1 VLTRSIV
8 AGYLCFL
15 PFVPSFLVTLVSSP
29 LLIHPPPRAH
39 TRRATASRSPPSLF
53 PGAVGQK
60 KRKKKEKKRK
70 KESSQKKGK
79 KIPKKERLPHSP
91 SGKRE
96 PIRLG
101 EGVLRHSFPWLR
113 SFLGCTMHALVAISP
128 PHRAIPSLSSTISR
142 IPLSFWKKCV
152 WYFVVGDPQCLY
164 YQF

>member
-60 KRKKKEKKRK
+60 KEKEKRK
-70 KESSQKKGK
+70 KEKEGK
-79 KIPKKERLPHSP
+79 QSKERKKDSK
-91 SGKRE
+91 KRE
-96 PIRLG
+96 TAAQSKWETG
-101 EGVLRHSFPWLR
+101 
-113 SFLGCTMHALVAISP
+113 TD
-128 PHRAIPSLSSTISR
+128 SS
-142 IPLSFWKKCV
+142 W
-152 WYFVVGDPQCLY
+152 
-164 YQF
+164 